1 MVEESY
7 LSRSF
12 LITLVATFTFLVIS
26 LAVVANSTSRTATM
40 QEANQTLQQI
50 QTERETT
57 TAGKIFLNNLFVS
70 FPLMIPAVGLFPFIL
85 VWINTGQT
93 IGLLSLATGIP
104 PTEYVL
110 NIVTLAFP
118 EILAYTVLMSENLL
132 LAYKILTKTGATAR
146 LKTQTLKSIIIY
158 VALLVLGAITEALMI
173 AG

>member
-1 MVEESY
+1 MAEEPY

-12 LITLVATFTFLVIS
+12 LITLVATFTFLVIF
-26 LAVVANSTSRTATM
+26 LAVVADSTYRTATI

-50 QTERETT
+50 QTERETA
-57 TAGKIFLNNLFVS
+57 TAGKILLNNLLVS
-70 FPLMIPAVGLFPFIL
+70 LPLIIPAVGLFPFIL

-104 PTEYVL
+104 PTQYVL
-110 NIVTLAFP
+110 SIVILAFP

-132 LAYKILTKTGATAR
+132 LTYKILTKTGATTR

-158 VALLVLGAITEALMI
+158 AILLILGAITEALMI

>member
-1 MVEESY
+1 MSDESY

-12 LITLVATFTFLVIS
+12 LITLAVAFTFLVIS
-26 LAVVANSTSRTATM
+26 LAVVANSTYQTATM

-57 TAGKIFLNNLFVS
+57 TAGKIFLNNLLVS
-70 FPLMIPAVGLFPFIL
+70 FPLVIPAVGLFPFIIA
-85 VWINTGQT
+85 WINTGQT

-104 PTEYVL
+104 PTPYVL
-110 NIVTLAFP
+110 NIVTLAFS

-132 LAYKILTKTGATAR
+132 LSYKILTKTEATAR

-158 VALLVLGAITEALMI
+158 MALLILGAITEALMI